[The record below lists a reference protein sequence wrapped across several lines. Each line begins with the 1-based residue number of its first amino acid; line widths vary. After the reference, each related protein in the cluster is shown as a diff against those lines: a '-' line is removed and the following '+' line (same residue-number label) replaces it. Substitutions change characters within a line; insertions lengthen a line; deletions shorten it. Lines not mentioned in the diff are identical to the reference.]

1 MAHDPHDPTLLVN
14 ILAEPSERANRQ
26 NGRRRPE
33 RLFITCTR
41 SEKLMIQTAADF
53 DGLTAS
59 EWARV
64 RLLSAAKRIH
74 GKIDKEIP
82 A

>member
-1 MAHDPHDPTLLVN
+1 MAHDSHTPRLSPLD
-14 ILAEPSERANRQ
+14 EPSERANRPV
-26 NGRRRPE
+26 GRRRPE

-41 SEKLMIQTAADF
+41 AEKLLIQTAADF

-64 RLLSAAKRIH
+64 RLILAAKRIH
-74 GKIDKEIP
+74 GKIEKEVP